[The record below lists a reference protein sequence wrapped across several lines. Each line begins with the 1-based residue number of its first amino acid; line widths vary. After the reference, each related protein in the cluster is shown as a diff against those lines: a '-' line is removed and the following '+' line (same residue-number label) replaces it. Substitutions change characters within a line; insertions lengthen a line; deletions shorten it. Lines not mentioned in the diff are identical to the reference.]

1 MTIDAPVAGTV
12 HGLDLRSGA
21 AVQPGAVFAAVGPVD
36 LRPDQWP
43 RLHRMPAGT
52 SAVAARPVTQPVV
65 PQPLAPQ
72 PVASPDHI
80 SQPGSAQPIPESGKV
95 NAFGLAGL
103 IVGILG
109 FPLCLGTIVGL
120 VLTVVGI
127 TRAGGRRDAL
137 TTTALVINILG
148 AVAWVAFV
156 IWAVVSG

>member
-1 MTIDAPVAGTV
+1 M
-12 HGLDLRSGA
+12 
-21 AVQPGAVFAAVGPVD
+21 
-36 LRPDQWP
+36 
-43 RLHRMPAGT
+43 
-52 SAVAARPVTQPVV
+52 
-65 PQPLAPQ
+65 
-72 PVASPDHI
+72 
-80 SQPGSAQPIPESGKV
+80 
-95 NAFGLAGL
+95 NALGLAGL